1 MSDNPELS
9 VEARLI
15 DYISANLNTITRNIQ
30 QFESSA
36 GASLGNTTES
46 SEKLGDTWTEMAKG
60 FIVGEVA
67 VKAFDKLKES
77 MIAGVMEAD
86 RELVVMQQLH
96 STIGESAESILR
108 LSEATEKNTR
118 FSIDDTLSAAK
129 SLQVHKLNGE
139 EIQKLI
145 PVAQDYAAK
154 VGTTAAEAA
163 NAFGYAIQYGS
174 TRQLRQFGIEIEKG
188 GSQQSVFNAII
199 QSGEGSVKG
208 MAQTMGTIGVGG
220 WIEFKNSIESTVKEF
235 DKKLMPEFQT
245 LAEFFKGDGLRAAE
259 GFFNYLYS
267 RIKDVETSMTFF
279 GSLSLGVGNA
289 AEIAQTERM
298 VKDAKNSTELMTIG
312 QALQD
317 RIAKTKYEIA
327 DANRKDQDTTK
338 LNLKLMIEENLL
350 AEERNRMMNEFVT
363 KHSEAA
369 KKIKT
374 NLTNTPFNLRS
385 KADTKKDELPQT
397 GSEDFKLSEK
407 ARKEALKAKQN
418 YDNEL
423 QKLDTENN
431 KQLADNALKFYQ
443 DTITG
448 QQHIE
453 DANKKHVK
461 ALQDMGIQ
469 IGDALAS
476 GYEKGKYNTK
486 TAMKAMLDLAVD
498 YVEKWALAAVAANT
512 LENEADLGY
521 VAGTIVSVGEAAA
534 IVAAASIA
542 KSAISSFAI
551 GTRDAPGG
559 LAYVHKDELI
569 NLPAHSQVYTK
580 QETKQMMG
588 DTVHFNFYG
597 NTDSTTVDNIQS
609 MLIEANR
616 TGKLK
621 RFKSIM
627 QND

>member
-1 MSDNPELS
+1 MLND
-9 VEARLI
+9 LI
-15 DYISANLNTITRNIQ
+15 SFIVNDKDVSSKYCEHISIKVNGKEI
-30 QFESSA
+30 
-36 GASLGNTTES
+36 SLG
-46 SEKLGDTWTEMAKG
+46 D
-60 FIVGEVA
+60 
-67 VKAFDKLKES
+67 
-77 MIAGVMEAD
+77 
-86 RELVVMQQLH
+86 
-96 STIGESAESILR
+96 
-108 LSEATEKNTR
+108 
-118 FSIDDTLSAAK
+118 
-129 SLQVHKLNGE
+129 
-139 EIQKLI
+139 
-145 PVAQDYAAK
+145 
-154 VGTTAAEAA
+154 
-163 NAFGYAIQYGS
+163 
-174 TRQLRQFGIEIEKG
+174 
-188 GSQQSVFNAII
+188 
-199 QSGEGSVKG
+199 
-208 MAQTMGTIGVGG
+208 
-220 WIEFKNSIESTVKEF
+220 
-235 DKKLMPEFQT
+235 
-245 LAEFFKGDGLRAAE
+245 
-259 GFFNYLYS
+259 
-267 RIKDVETSMTFF
+267 
-279 GSLSLGVGNA
+279 
-289 AEIAQTERM
+289 
-298 VKDAKNSTELMTIG
+298 
-312 QALQD
+312 
-317 RIAKTKYEIA
+317 
-327 DANRKDQDTTK
+327 
-338 LNLKLMIEENLL
+338 
-350 AEERNRMMNEFVT
+350 
-363 KHSEAA
+363 
-369 KKIKT
+369 
-374 NLTNTPFNLRS
+374 
-385 KADTKKDELPQT
+385 
-397 GSEDFKLSEK
+397 
-407 ARKEALKAKQN
+407 